1 MTDTPFKMP
10 TTGPGDRN
18 MALVNYGL
26 LFASIFFVG
35 VPGLIA
41 VIIAYSQRDAVT
53 GVVRRHYDSQIRI
66 FWVAFALGIL
76 GTITGVWG
84 GLMGVSQLITFG
96 ADHMDAWEGL
106 AFDDSDVHIN
116 VTVVGLLSVTV
127 VSWLLMTIWLLAAP
141 AIGFIRL
148 ASERVIGDGA
158 A

>member
-1 MTDTPFKMP
+1 MTETPFKMP
-10 TTGPGDRN
+10 TTGLGDRN
-18 MALVNYGL
+18 LALINYGL

-53 GVVRRHYDSQIRI
+53 GVVRGHYDSQIRI

-84 GLMGVSQLITFG
+84 GLMGIGQLVSFG
-96 ADHMDAWEGL
+96 ADHLDAWEGL
-106 AFDDSDVHIN
+106 AFDDSEVHIDG
-116 VTVVGLLSVTV
+116 TVVGLLSITL
-127 VSWLLMTIWLLAAP
+127 VSWLLMTIWLLVAP

-148 ASERVIGDGA
+148 ASERRIGDGA